1 MKYVS
6 LLLVIILAVFPASAF
21 AGCPTQTGPY
31 YAGVWSWFDFDF
43 DTSCASTTGNVS
55 TATLSCFSYPPGY
68 YSYPGYQ
75 WNYFSGSVDYQMTVP
90 INVYS
95 NFSVSVWV
103 DFSDPHSYSGDAI
116 AATVVAMHNTTVTH
130 METIFIHQGN
140 QGSLSCTRF
149 DSSTFTAS
157 PGDTIEV
164 IMTGQTYYSDATMQ
178 ISTPTVFS
186 TYP

>member
-1 MKYVS
+1 MRYISVV
-6 LLLVIILAVFPASAF
+6 LAIALAVFPANAF

-31 YAGVWSWFDFDF
+31 SAGGWTWYDFDF

-75 WNYFSGSVDYQMTVP
+75 WNYGSGSVDYQMTVP
-90 INVYS
+90 INVYN
-95 NFSVSVWV
+95 NFSVRVVV

-116 AATVVAMHNTTVTH
+116 AATVYAMHYSTVTH
-130 METIFIHQGN
+130 METIFIHSGN
-140 QGSLSCTRF
+140 QGSLSCTPF

-157 PGDTIEV
+157 PGDTIDV
-164 IMTGQTYYSDATMQ
+164 VLTGQSSYSDATMQ
-178 ISTPTVFS
+178 ISTPIVFS
-186 TYP
+186 SYP

>member
-6 LLLVIILAVFPASAF
+6 LLLVVALAVFPVNAF

-31 YAGVWSWFDFDF
+31 YSGPFAWFDFDF

-55 TATLSCFSYPPGY
+55 TATLSCFSFP
-68 YSYPGYQ
+68 SYQ
-75 WNYFSGSVDYQMTVP
+75 WNYGSGSADYQMTVP

-95 NFSVSVWV
+95 NFSVSVFV

-116 AATVVAMHNTTVTH
+116 AATVIAMHGSSVTH
-130 METIFIHQGN
+130 TETIFIHQGN

-149 DSSTFTAS
+149 DSSTFSAS
-157 PGDTIEV
+157 AGDTIEV
-164 IMTGQTYYSDATMQ
+164 VLTGQSYYSDATMQ
-178 ISTPTVFS
+178 ISTPIVFS
-186 TYP
+186 SNI

>member
-6 LLLVIILAVFPASAF
+6 VLLVVILAVFPATAF
-21 AGCPTQTGPY
+21 ASCPTQTGPY
-31 YAGVWSWFDFDF
+31 QSGFFSWYDFTF

-55 TATLSCFSYPPGY
+55 TATLSCFSFP
-68 YSYPGYQ
+68 SYQ
-75 WNYFSGSVDYQMTVP
+75 WNYGSGSVDYQMTVP
-90 INVYS
+90 INVYN
-95 NFSVSVWV
+95 NFSVAVYV

-116 AATVVAMHNTTVTH
+116 AATVIAMHNTTVTH

-149 DSSTFTAS
+149 DSSSFTAS

-164 IMTGQTYYSDATMQ
+164 VMTGQSYYSDATMQ
-178 ISTPTVFS
+178 ISTPIVFS
-186 TYP
+186 SYPY

>member
-6 LLLVIILAVFPASAF
+6 VMLVIALVVFPTSAF
-21 AGCPTQTGPY
+21 ANCPTQTGPY
-31 YAGVWSWFDFDF
+31 YAGVWQWYDFDF
-43 DTSCASTTGNVS
+43 DTSCASTTGTVS
-55 TATLSCFSYPPGY
+55 TATLSCSSLP
-68 YSYPGYQ
+68 SYQ
-75 WNYFSGSVDYQMTVP
+75 WNYGSGTVDYQMTVP

-95 NFSVSVWV
+95 NFSVAVFV
-103 DFSDPHSYSGDAI
+103 DFSDPHSYYGDAI

-130 METIFIHQGN
+130 NETIFIHQGN

-164 IMTGQTYYSDATMQ
+164 VLTGQSTYSDATMQ